1 MEQEED
7 EVEEEVEE
15 EENAEVEGALKIESG
30 APLADGE
37 LVMCG

>member
-15 EENAEVEGALKIESG
+15 EENAEVEGALKTESG